1 MSSQIKIEIPKHIQQ
16 LKPYV
21 AGKTIAEVKDRYKP
35 SQISKLASNENRLG
49 FSPLVRHAVEKAL
62 DNIQDYPDP
71 VASKLKADIAAKN
84 KVKEGEVLVAAGS
97 ESIISILCRT
107 FLQKGDA
114 TVTADATF
122 VGFFVQAGVM
132 GADIKK
138 IPVTDDYRYDV
149 DGILDSIDDET
160 KMVYIANPNNP
171 TGTYLNKDSFVDLIQ
186 DIPDDVLIIAD
197 EAYYEFAKDVEDY
210 PEAIDYRRK
219 NMVILRTFSKAYGLA
234 GFRIGYCIADEEIIT
249 QMMKTKL
256 TFEPTALAQAAAVAA
271 YSDEDFLLKSIEVV
285 RTGRD
290 ELYNFFD
297 EHQVTYV
304 RSISNS
310 VMMVLD
316 NEQSAINFTQAML
329 EEGVIL
335 RRINA
340 FGLPH
345 CVRITV
351 GTEKEMKHFRESFLK
366 VSAEIS
372 V

>member
-1 MSSQIKIEIPKHIQQ
+1 MSTKLKIEIPRHIQQ

-35 SQISKLASNENRLG
+35 LQLSKLASNENRLG
-49 FSPLVRHAVEKAL
+49 FSPLVRGAVEEAMQS
-62 DNIQDYPDP
+62 IQDYPDP
-71 VASKLKADIAAKN
+71 VASKLRTAIAKRN
-84 KVKEGEVLVAAGS
+84 DVKESEVMIAAGS

-107 FLQKGDA
+107 FLSKKDS
-114 TVTADATF
+114 TITADATF
-122 VGFFVQAGVM
+122 VGFFVQVGVV
-132 GADIKK
+132 GAKIKK

-149 DGILDSIDDET
+149 DGILSSIDDET

-171 TGTYLNKDSFVDLIQ
+171 TGTYLDKDSFAKLINI
-186 DIPDDVLIIAD
+186 IPDDVLIIAD
-197 EAYYEFAKDVEDY
+197 EAYYEFAKEVKDY
-210 PEAIDYRRK
+210 PKAMDYRK
-219 NMVILRTFSKAYGLA
+219 NNMVILRTFSKAYGLA

-249 QMMKTKL
+249 QMMKIKL
-256 TFEPTALAQAAAVAA
+256 TFEPTALAQAAALAA
-271 YSDEDFLLKSIEVV
+271 YSDEEFLDKSIEVV
-285 RTGRD
+285 HEGRD
-290 ELYNFFD
+290 ELYTFFD
-297 EHQVTYV
+297 EHQVAYA

-310 VMMVLD
+310 VMMILD
-316 NEQSAINFTQAML
+316 DEQSAINFTQAML

-340 FGLPH
+340 FGLPN
-345 CVRITV
+345 CVRITI